1 MQQVAIFVDA
11 GYLFAAGSA
20 LLAGNRQPR
29 EQIVLDQEKVVA
41 ALMRAAEAVAPSVRL
56 LRIYWYDGIK
66 PYQSPSAQQT
76 SIGLTANVKLRL
88 GMINSYGQQK
98 GVDALIVT
106 DMIDLARNQ
115 AISDALIVAG
125 DEDVRVGVQV
135 AQTFGVRV
143 HLLGVEPSRSN
154 QSLHLVQEVDS
165 HSELDQASVS
175 GFMSFSTLEM
185 RAVEKPVLSEPQKR
199 SAENDLDSVVHTIL
213 SRFSLQQLVE
223 IKQHIDATGSL
234 PREVDAPI
242 LAEGRQRLSRDLDN
256 DEKRRLR
263 KIAKDQVTEATGQK
277 P

>member
-20 LLAGNRQPR
+20 VLAGTKQPR
-29 EQIVLDQEKVVA
+29 EEITLDQEKVVA
-41 ALMRAAEAVAPSVRL
+41 ALMQAAETVAPSVRL
-56 LRIYWYDGIK
+56 LRIYWYDGIR

-88 GMINSYGQQK
+88 GMINSFGQQK

-115 AISDALIVAG
+115 AISDALVVAG

-143 HLLGVEPSRSN
+143 HLLGIEPSRAN
-154 QSLHLVQEVDS
+154 QSPHLVQEVDS
-165 HSELDQASVS
+165 HLELDKATVS
-175 GFMSFSTLEM
+175 SFMGFSKLEL
-185 RAVEKPVLSEPQKR
+185 RAVEKPIEARLRGDVEPGT
-199 SAENDLDSVVHTIL
+199 DSVIPIIL
-213 SRFSLQQLVE
+213 ERFSSAQLAD
-223 IKQHIDATGSL
+223 IKQHIEITGNL

-242 LAEGRQRLSRDLDN
+242 LAEARKLLNRDLDN
-256 DEKRRLR
+256 SEKRELR
-263 KIAKDQVTEATGQK
+263 KAAKARIASAKTEG
-277 P
+277 

>member
-20 LLAGNRQPR
+20 VLAGTKQPR
-29 EQIVLDQEKVVA
+29 EEITLDQEKVVA
-41 ALMRAAEAVAPSVRL
+41 ALMQAAETVAPSVRL
-56 LRIYWYDGIK
+56 LRIYWYDGIR

-88 GMINSYGQQK
+88 GMINSFGQQK

-115 AISDALIVAG
+115 AISDALVVAG

-143 HLLGVEPSRSN
+143 HLLGIEPSRAN
-154 QSLHLVQEVDS
+154 QSPHLVQEVDS
-165 HSELDQASVS
+165 HLELDKATVS
-175 GFMSFSTLEM
+175 SFMGFSKLEL
-185 RAVEKPVLSEPQKR
+185 RAVEKPIEARLRGDVEPGT
-199 SAENDLDSVVHTIL
+199 DSVIPIIL
-213 SRFSLQQLVE
+213 ERFSSAQLAE
-223 IKQHIDATGSL
+223 IKQHIEITGNL

-242 LAEGRQRLSRDLDN
+242 LAEARKLLNRDLDN
-256 DEKRRLR
+256 SEKRELR
-263 KIAKDQVTEATGQK
+263 KAAKARIASAKTEG
-277 P
+277 

>member
-20 LLAGNRQPR
+20 VLAGTKQPR
-29 EQIVLDQEKVVA
+29 EEITLDQEKVVA
-41 ALMRAAEAVAPSVRL
+41 ALMQAAETVAPSVRL
-56 LRIYWYDGIK
+56 LRIYWYDGIR

-88 GMINSYGQQK
+88 GMINSFGQQK

-115 AISDALIVAG
+115 AISDALVVAG

-143 HLLGVEPSRSN
+143 HLLGIEPSRAN
-154 QSLHLVQEVDS
+154 QSPHLVQEVDS
-165 HSELDQASVS
+165 HLELDKATVS
-175 GFMSFSTLEM
+175 SFMGFSKLEL
-185 RAVEKPVLSEPQKR
+185 RAVEKPIEARLRGDVEPGT
-199 SAENDLDSVVHTIL
+199 DSVIPIIL
-213 SRFSLQQLVE
+213 ERFSSAQLAD
-223 IKQHIDATGSL
+223 IKQHIEITSNL

-242 LAEGRQRLSRDLDN
+242 LAEARKLLNRDLDN
-256 DEKRRLR
+256 SEKRELR
-263 KIAKDQVTEATGQK
+263 KAAKARIASAKTEG
-277 P
+277 